1 MYFRRALIG
10 LALLAS
16 LVNLAL
22 AIYPEDHFEYSTK
35 LTNENY
41 EAFLKDNLAAGN
53 LADGGPRIG
62 QPGMGG
68 WPTLRIFTPE
78 TGVEGVAYQKQTDMA
93 MCDEL
98 KQESYLQ
105 GVIEQT
111 AGVEAE
117 VRPKGGSS
125 GSAPRGAQL

>member
-1 MYFRRALIG
+1 MVKRFA
-10 LALLAS
+10 
-16 LVNLAL
+16 
-22 AIYPEDHFEYSTK
+22 DYS
-35 LTNENY
+35 
-41 EAFLKDNLAAGN
+41 DNVVFGDVS